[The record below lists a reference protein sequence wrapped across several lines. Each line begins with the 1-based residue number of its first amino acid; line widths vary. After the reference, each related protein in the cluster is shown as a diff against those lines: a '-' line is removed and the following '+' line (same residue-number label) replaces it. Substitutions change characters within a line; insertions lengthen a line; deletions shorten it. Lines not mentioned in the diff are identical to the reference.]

1 MDLLEYQ
8 GKELFRRAG
17 LRISRGVLAKTLE
30 DVVAAAEGHEQVVLK
45 AQVPAGH
52 RGVQGGVVI
61 VKADQARRAA
71 TSMFK
76 KKFAGFI
83 PQAILVEEFVP
94 LAEELYLSLLVNRD
108 QRRLEVLFLKAGGV
122 DIESRKSDIERY
134 PVPLTERAV
143 RTIGKDLAHD
153 VREHLVDL
161 IGQLQRLMV
170 EQDAL
175 LVEVNP
181 LGLTTEGTLVCID
194 SKVTIDDNALY
205 RHPALKR
212 WQAPQGKVE
221 ALAKKAG
228 ISYVPLDGSIGL
240 IGNGAGL
247 VMATLD
253 AIAQAGGKAANFL
266 DVGGGA
272 RSAAM
277 QTALTI
283 LASQK
288 KVRAIL
294 INLFGGITR
303 TDELATALVDF
314 IKKERLTIP
323 LVVRVVGRH
332 AEQARQILSAAK
344 IPAEESMQSAV
355 QRIVSIVGGSRAT
368 KSKRALR

>member
-17 LRISRGVLAKTLE
+17 LRISRGVLAKTLD
-30 DVVAAAEGHEQVVLK
+30 DVVAAAEGREKVVLK

-52 RGVQGGVVI
+52 RGLQGGVLI

-71 TSMFK
+71 ARMFK
-76 KKFAGFI
+76 KRFAGFI
-83 PQAILVEEFVP
+83 PQAILVEEFVL

-122 DIESRKSDIERY
+122 NIESRKSDIEHY
-134 PVPLTERAV
+134 PLPLTEHAV
-143 RTIGKDLAHD
+143 RTIGKELASD

-161 IGQLQRLMV
+161 IGQLQRLTI

-181 LGLTTEGTLVCID
+181 LGLTPEGTLVCID
-194 SKVTIDDNALY
+194 SKVSIDDNALY
-205 RHPALKR
+205 RHPGLKR
-212 WQAPQGKVE
+212 WQVPQSQAE
-221 ALAKKAG
+221 ELAKKAG
-228 ISYVPLDGSIGL
+228 IAYVPLDGNIGL

-253 AIAQAGGKAANFL
+253 AVAQAGGKAANFL

-272 RSAAM
+272 RSEAM

-314 IKKERLTIP
+314 VKKERLRIP

-332 AEQARQILSAAK
+332 AERAREILGDAK
-344 IPAEESMQSAV
+344 IPAEESMRDAV
-355 QRIVSIVGGSRAT
+355 QHVVSLVGSARAT
-368 KSKRALR
+368 KRTPR